1 MKKIIKVILLGHG
14 SSLPYAQKNF
24 EKLTRNI
31 STKFPDHI
39 IDYAFMTEGKAA
51 LHNKILSNLT
61 NDIKKI
67 VIVPVFLSHGVHTK
81 EDIPKMLELD
91 SDNKKILNYQG
102 RNIKLIYGEPI
113 GIDNRIIDIVEDRI
127 QAAIKL
133 KVI

>member
-1 MKKIIKVILLGHG
+1 MQQNIKVILLGHG

-31 STKFPDHI
+31 STKYPDYQ
-39 IDYAFMTEGKAA
+39 IDYAFMTDGKEA
-51 LHNKILSNLT
+51 LHRRIFLNLT
-61 NDIKKI
+61 NEINKI

-102 RNIKLIYGEPI
+102 RNIVLIYGEPL
-113 GIDNRIIDIVEDRI
+113 GIDPKIVDIVNERI

-133 KVI
+133 